1 MGRSF
6 ARRDGR
12 LGRHSM
18 VCADG
23 QSSIAR
29 SSGRRPW
36 GAWAALSVLTIALGG
51 SHPALA
57 QRIENQIAIFAAL
70 DKVTARI
77 SKLEIPLGETKAFG
91 ALRVTPRACNTRQ
104 PTEPPKTTTFV
115 EIDEVLL
122 DGKTRR
128 IFSGWMFAE
137 SPGLNA
143 VEHPVFDLWLTEC
156 SQPKGSEPAAKA
168 DGTKRPPTTPIV
180 PPRKRPPR

>member
-1 MGRSF
+1 
-6 ARRDGR
+6 
-12 LGRHSM
+12 M
-18 VCADG
+18 VGADG
-23 QSSIAR
+23 QTIPDKSSR
-29 SSGRRPW
+29 RRPW
-36 GAWAALSVLTIALGG
+36 GGRVAVGLMAVAFGG
-51 SHPALA
+51 SQPAWA
-57 QRIENQIAIFAAL
+57 QRIENQVAIFAAL

-77 SKLEIPLGETKAFG
+77 SKLEIPLGETKTFG

-122 DGKTRR
+122 DGATRR

-156 SQPKGSEPAAKA
+156 AKPKGSEPAATA
-168 DGTKRPPTTPIV
+168 DGTKRPATPPV
-180 PPRKRPPR
+180 LPPRKRPPR